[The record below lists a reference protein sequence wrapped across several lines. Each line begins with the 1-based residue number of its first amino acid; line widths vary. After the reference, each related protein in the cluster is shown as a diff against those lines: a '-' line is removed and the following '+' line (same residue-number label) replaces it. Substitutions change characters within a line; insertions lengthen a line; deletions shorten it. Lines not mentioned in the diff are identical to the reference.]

1 MNSLEFSVSLC
12 HYLDMR
18 LPVHAPKYCLCGKAV
33 DEKCEHLMKCTVLG
47 GVSKRHE
54 LLKANI
60 AELMLQAGFDREL
73 EVGHLF
79 SDNERM
85 DIIMLPDDLAAV
97 PVAADVTVRST
108 STYNIKASNTA
119 INVGVRVKNKKYK
132 EQCDALS
139 MRFLPI
145 VFDDL
150 GGMNAEAK
158 TFIDMLIAAIPN
170 DPDHFTPPNS
180 AAYTPYQMWL
190 QILSVSLY
198 RGSARAAI
206 LLGSLAQEGGQAAT
220 KLRDWGGLTPLKK

>member
-1 MNSLEFSVSLC
+1 
-12 HYLDMR
+12 
-18 LPVHAPKYCLCGKAV
+18 
-33 DEKCEHLMKCTVLG
+33 MKCTVLG

-108 STYNIKASNTA
+108 STYNMKSSDTA

-132 EQCDALS
+132 EQCDALTCDFCQSCS
-139 MRFLPI
+139 MI
-145 VFDDL
+145 
-150 GGMNAEAK
+150 
-158 TFIDMLIAAIPN
+158 
-170 DPDHFTPPNS
+170 
-180 AAYTPYQMWL
+180 
-190 QILSVSLY
+190 SVV
-198 RGSARAAI
+198 
-206 LLGSLAQEGGQAAT
+206 
-220 KLRDWGGLTPLKK
+220 